1 MPNFEESNEFQ
12 QQLNESA
19 YLLRQNRPQEAA
31 QLLEPL
37 YEQAPSHPD
46 VAINLGGAYILQ
58 RKWNLAVKVLGKA
71 AVANPDNA
79 MLWTNL
85 GAAEL
90 GNIQTAG
97 PKQQERAIRAYE
109 RALHADPTA
118 PNVHY
123 HLGLIY
129 KDRNELVRASAF
141 FQRAL
146 EVNAADQDARY
157 WLDQLG
163 KLIAKEQAER
173 RQAEASPLP
182 WVEGDEPDNADLR
195 NKSGSNGLDEDDAG
209 DGGVER

>member
-1 MPNFEESNEFQ
+1 MTNLEHSFDFPKI
-12 QQLNESA
+12 LNESA
-19 YLLRQNRPQEAA
+19 HLLRQNRAAEAA
-31 QLLEPL
+31 ELLEPL
-37 YEQAPSHPD
+37 HQHAPDHPD

-58 RKWNLAVKVLGKA
+58 RKWNQAAKILGKA
-71 AVANPDNA
+71 AISNPDNA

-129 KDRNELVRASAF
+129 KERGELMRASAF

-146 EVNAADQDARY
+146 EVKPSDRDARY
-157 WLDQLG
+157 WLDQIG
-163 KLIAKEQAER
+163 RLIVREQAER
-173 RQAEASPLP
+173 RQNQT
-182 WVEGDEPDNADLR
+182 V
-195 NKSGSNGLDEDDAG
+195 DDADATG
-209 DGGVER
+209 TGASGVDAAEDSN

>member
-1 MPNFEESNEFQ
+1 MTNSENSNDFQ

-19 YLLRQNRPQEAA
+19 FLLRQNRPQEAA

-37 YEQAPSHPD
+37 YEQDPSHPD

-58 RKWNLAVKVLGKA
+58 RKWNMAVKVLGKA

-85 GAAEL
+85 AAAEL
-90 GNIQTAG
+90 GNIQSAG

-109 RALHADPTA
+109 RALQADPTA

-129 KDRNELVRASAF
+129 KDRGELMRASAF

-146 EVNAADQDARY
+146 EVNAADKDARY
-157 WLDQLG
+157 WIDQLG
-163 KLIAKEQAER
+163 KLIAQEQAEK
-173 RQAEASPLP
+173 RQAEATARTSD
-182 WVEGDEPDNADLR
+182 EGQDLDLR
-195 NKSGSNGLDEDDAG
+195 AFDEDDSG
-209 DGGVER
+209 DGGARQ

>member
-1 MPNFEESNEFQ
+1 ATVSFLGVSHFTIMTNPETSHDFPRI
-12 QQLNESA
+12 LNESA
-19 YLLRQNRPQEAA
+19 HLLRQNRPAEAA
-31 QLLEPL
+31 ELLEPL
-37 YEQAPSHPD
+37 HEHAPEHPD

-58 RKWNLAVKVLGKA
+58 RKWNQA
-71 AVANPDNA
+71 AKILSRAAISNPDNA

-109 RALHADPTA
+109 RALQADPTA

-129 KDRNELVRASAF
+129 TERGELMRASAF

-146 EVNAADQDARY
+146 EVKPSDRDARY
-157 WLDQLG
+157 WLDQVG
-163 KLIAKEQAER
+163 KLIVQEQAER
-173 RQAEASPLP
+173 RKSAET
-182 WVEGDEPDNADLR
+182 DD
-195 NKSGSNGLDEDDAG
+195 SN
-209 DGGVER
+209 

>member
-1 MPNFEESNEFQ
+1 MTNFDNTNSDNRHDFSTA
-12 QQLNESA
+12 LNESA
-19 YLLRQNRPQEAA
+19 HLLQQNRPAEAA
-31 QLLEPL
+31 AILQPL
-37 YEQAPSHPD
+37 YEIEPEHPD

-58 RKWNLAVKVLGKA
+58 RKWNQATKVLGKA
-71 AVANPDNA
+71 AISNPDNA

-97 PKQQERAIRAYE
+97 PRQQDRAIRAYE
-109 RALHADPTA
+109 RALQADPTA

-129 KDRNELVRASAF
+129 KERGELMRASAF

-146 EVNAADQDARY
+146 EVKPSDRDARY

-163 KLIAKEQAER
+163 KLIVQEQAER
-173 RQAEASPLP
+173 QRTAAVDDDSS
-182 WVEGDEPDNADLR
+182 D
-195 NKSGSNGLDEDDAG
+195 STDDAG
-209 DGGVER
+209 EE

>member
-1 MPNFEESNEFQ
+1 MTYENDSLDFSRI
-12 QQLNESA
+12 LNESA
-19 YLLRQNRPQEAA
+19 HLLRQNRPAEAA
-31 QLLEPL
+31 ELLEPL
-37 YEQAPSHPD
+37 YEQTPEHPD

-58 RKWNLAVKVLGKA
+58 RKWNQAAKVLSKA
-71 AVANPDNA
+71 AVSNPDNA

-109 RALHADPTA
+109 RALKADSSA

-129 KDRNELVRASAF
+129 KERGELMRASAF

-146 EVNAADQDARY
+146 EVKPSDSDARY

-163 KLIAKEQAER
+163 KLIVQDQKER
-173 RQAEASPLP
+173 RQAAAD
-182 WVEGDEPDNADLR
+182 DETAESL
-195 NKSGSNGLDEDDAG
+195 
-209 DGGVER
+209 